1 MSSGMSLINS
11 FFVMIVSFLLAF
23 VLNVGLGFMLDRVLI
38 AFATAG
44 MYDVSAEWDPTS
56 LVSMVCTL
64 FYLLIYVVPILGV
77 AQFVYTA
84 VRRQRYDQYEPIE
97 V

>member
-11 FFVMIVSFLLAF
+11 FFVMLISIILAF
-23 VLNVGLGFMLDRVLI
+23 VLNIGLGFMLDRLLI
-38 AFATAG
+38 AFAVAG
-44 MYDVSAEWDPTS
+44 LYDVSDVWDPTS
-56 LVSMVCTL
+56 LVAMVCNM
-64 FYLLIYVVPILGV
+64 FYLLIYVVPILGI

-84 VRRQRYDQYEPIE
+84 VRRQRYDAYESLE

>member
-1 MSSGMSLINS
+1 MSSGMSLINA
-11 FFVMIVSFLLAF
+11 FFVMVLSFIFAF

-38 AFATAG
+38 AFAAAG
-44 MYDVSAEWDPTS
+44 LYDVSEAWDPTS
-56 LVSMVCTL
+56 LVAMVCNL
-64 FYLLIYVVPILGV
+64 FYLLIYIVPILGV

-84 VRRQRYDQYEPIE
+84 VRRQRYDAYESGE